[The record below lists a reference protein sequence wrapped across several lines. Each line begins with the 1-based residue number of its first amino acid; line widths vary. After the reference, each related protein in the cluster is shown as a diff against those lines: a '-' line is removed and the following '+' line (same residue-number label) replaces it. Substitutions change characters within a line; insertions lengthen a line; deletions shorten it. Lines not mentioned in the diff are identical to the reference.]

1 MENYVIFSEWHFS
14 IQIMN
19 YINKLLLGTVQF
31 GLNYGIN
38 NSIGQPDKEV
48 VFDILSYAFENG
60 IKYLDTAELY
70 GNSHELIGEFHKLF
84 PTKKF
89 NVITKFPH
97 VIEDRLDN
105 KINSYLNQL
114 NIDQL
119 EAILFHSFDSYVN
132 YRSNLTNLIKLKNK
146 SIKYIGVSVY
156 TNEQM
161 IEVIDDINIDIIQI
175 PFNLFDN
182 LNLRGELI
190 TKAKLKNK
198 IIHSRSAFLQ
208 GLFFMKNNTNNL
220 VRINLENEFK
230 ILDKIVLKSSFPIG
244 SLALNYCLAQTNI
257 DNVLIG
263 VDSLS
268 QLKENI
274 LFANNK
280 IPKKYLDEI
289 NRIRIKKIDLLNPT
303 LWN

>member
-1 MENYVIFSEWHFS
+1 M
-14 IQIMN
+14 
-19 YINKLLLGTVQF
+19 
-31 GLNYGIN
+31 
-38 NSIGQPDKEV
+38 
-48 VFDILSYAFENG
+48 
-60 IKYLDTAELY
+60 
-70 GNSHELIGEFHKLF
+70 
-84 PTKKF
+84 
-89 NVITKFPH
+89 
-97 VIEDRLDN
+97 
-105 KINSYLNQL
+105 
-114 NIDQL
+114 
-119 EAILFHSFDSYVN
+119 FHSFDSYEN
-132 YRSNLTNLIKLKNK
+132 NRSIIVALNDLKRIGIIKH
-146 SIKYIGVSVY
+146 IGVSVY

-190 TKAKLKNK
+190 KKAKLKNK

-208 GLFFMKNNTNNL
+208 GLFFMKNNATNL

-230 ILDKIVLKSSFPIG
+230 ILDKISLKSSFPIG

-257 DNVLIG
+257 DSVLIG

-274 LFANNK
+274 LFAKNK
-280 IPKKYLDEI
+280 IPKKYIDEI